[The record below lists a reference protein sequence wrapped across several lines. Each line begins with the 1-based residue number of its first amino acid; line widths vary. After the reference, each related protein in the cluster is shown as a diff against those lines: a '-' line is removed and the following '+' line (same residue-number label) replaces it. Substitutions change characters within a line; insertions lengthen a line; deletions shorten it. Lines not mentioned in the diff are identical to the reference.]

1 MPKIK
6 YFFQQSWLLI
16 VSSFFF
22 GLLIAGANAAWED
35 KIEYNLKVYKF
46 NKAAFAIFPEADHFD
61 IALDNV
67 EIKSSTGKKFIT
79 SVREAV
85 AKDGTNLG
93 WAFICVGSGYG
104 GEIQVILAVDKQF
117 EKIEGY
123 GVLVANETPN
133 IGEKIKFPEFKDQF
147 VGAPA
152 SEFNL
157 VKAGDRDTK
166 DSEIVAISGAT
177 ISSKA
182 VVDCFNMFIPQV
194 KKQMLE
200 KGLIGDEQ

>member
-46 NKAAFAIFPEADHFD
+46 NKAAYAIFPEADHFD
-61 IALDNV
+61 IALDQV
-67 EIKSSTGKKFIT
+67 QVKSDTGKKFVT
-79 SVREAV
+79 SVRKVV
-85 AKDGTNLG
+85 AKDGTNMG
-93 WAFICVGSGYG
+93 WAFICIGSGYG
-104 GEIQVILAVDKQF
+104 GEIQIILAVDEKF
-117 EKIEGY
+117 EKIKGY

-147 VGAPA
+147 TGAPA
-152 SEFNL
+152 GEFTL
-157 VKAGDRDTK
+157 VKAGDRK
-166 DSEIVAISGAT
+166 AIDSEIVAITSAT
-177 ISSKA
+177 ISSTA

-194 KKQMLE
+194 KEQMRE
-200 KGLIGDEQ
+200 KGLIGNEQ